1 MKKVLF
7 LAVAVTML
15 CTASASAKDVTVDI
29 SKLGFVPAAVTV
41 QAGDVVT
48 FTNKD
53 TANHQV
59 VCAKCPFTSAVLK
72 PGEGVAYT
80 YLKPGKFTSV
90 DPLNKNEKVTITVK
104 QAPAAVVNMSAK
116 PTTVL
121 YGHSAVVAGTL
132 SPAQVGQ
139 KLEILAQP
147 CGTNNAKSVSTVVT
161 TAGGAFTYQAQPAV
175 GTSYHAR
182 YRSTG
187 GVVTSSAVNLAV
199 RPTVTL
205 VRLAPNKFG
214 VNVVANQSFVGKVV
228 AFQRYVVTKRRWS
241 TVRAVTLGTRATQAT
256 PIAGTTVSSK
266 TFRAKLVRGLRVRAV
281 LPPAQAAPCYLAASS
296 KTIRS

>member
-7 LAVAVTML
+7 LAVAVTAL
-15 CTASASAKDVTVDI
+15 CAGSASAKDVAVDI
-29 SKLGFVPAAVTV
+29 SKAGFVPAAITV
-41 QAGDVVT
+41 QAGDIVT

-53 TANHQV
+53 TVNHQV

-80 YLKPGKFTSV
+80 YVQAGKFTSV
-90 DPLNKNEKVTITVK
+90 DPLNKNKKVTVTVK
-104 QAPAAVVNMSAK
+104 AVPAAVVNMTAK
-116 PTTVL
+116 PATVS

-139 KLEILAQP
+139 KLEIFAQP
-147 CGTNNAKSVSTVVT
+147 CGTNNAKSISTVVT
-161 TAGGAFTYQAQPAV
+161 TTGGAFAYQAQPSV

-182 YRSTG
+182 YRSLG
-187 GVVTSSAVNLAV
+187 GVVTSSPVKLAV

-205 VRLAPNKFG
+205 VRLARNKFG
-214 VNVVANQSFVGKVV
+214 VNVVASQSFVGKAI
-228 AFQRYVVTKRRWS
+228 AFQRYIAVKKRWS
-241 TVRAVTLGTRATQAT
+241 TVRTVTLGTKTTQAT
-256 PIAGTTVSSK
+256 PVAGTTVSSN
-266 TFRAKLVRGLRVRAV
+266 TFTAKLVRGLRVRAV